1 MSPRPKTYVLCHSR
15 VLAIFVFAIT
25 LGGCALTPE
34 KKAAVSN
41 FGSASSTLG
50 TLVTKEVVAM
60 RDDVIKMNS
69 QRILLEGEV
78 KDAPGLTKLD
88 ENFERD
94 KVGTITKASDTLA
107 AYGAALSALVDD
119 TETAELAK
127 ASNAFVTGLG
137 SVPAVSASLSKDQQ
151 SAIGTIIKQ
160 VGGYFVEYKRR
171 KAVEKI
177 VVESQGAIDG
187 LCNLLE
193 RDFASGALFS
203 LSLQKPTDLLFGA
216 ASISTAQAK
225 SYDARMPG
233 VNAFILAEAN
243 RYRHRQVLKK
253 IAESATKLKSA
264 NAELVKA
271 VKEQTWSFDQL
282 QDFVASVTELR
293 AAIKLIYSN

>member
-1 MSPRPKTYVLCHSR
+1 MSSRLNVKAGYGSSLLAVLLCTIALS
-15 VLAIFVFAIT
+15 
-25 LGGCALTPE
+25 GCALSPE

-78 KDAPGLTKLD
+78 KDVPGLNKLD
-88 ENFERD
+88 ENFERE
-94 KVGTITKASDTLA
+94 KVGIITKASDTLA

-127 ASNAFVTGLG
+127 ASTAFVASLAGIPG
-137 SVPAVSASLSKDQQ
+137 VSASLSSDQQ

-160 VGGYFVEYKRR
+160 VGGFFVEYKRR

-177 VVESQGAIDG
+177 VAESQAAIDG

-193 RDFASGALFS
+193 RDFAAGALFS

-225 SYDARMPG
+225 NYDARVPG
-233 VNAFILAEAN
+233 VNAYILAEAN

-253 IAESATKLKSA
+253 VAESAAKLKAA

-271 VKEQTWSFDQL
+271 VREQTWSFEQL
-282 QDFVASVTELR
+282 QDFVTSVTELR
-293 AAIKLIYSN
+293 AAIKLIHSN

>member
-1 MSPRPKTYVLCHSR
+1 MSSR
-15 VLAIFVFAIT
+15 LKVKAGYGLSLLAILLCTTA
-25 LGGCALTPE
+25 LSGCALSPE

-41 FGSASSTLG
+41 FGAASSTLG

-69 QRILLEGEV
+69 QRILLEGEAKGV
-78 KDAPGLTKLD
+78 PGLTKLD

-94 KVGTITKASDTLA
+94 KVVTITKASDTLA
-107 AYGAALSALVDD
+107 AYGASLSALVDD

-127 ASNAFVTGLG
+127 ASNAFVTSLG
-137 SVPAVSASLSKDQQ
+137 SVPGVSASLSKDQQ

-193 RDFASGALFS
+193 RDFAAGALFS

-216 ASISTAQAK
+216 ASISTAEAK
-225 SYDARMPG
+225 NHDARVPG
-233 VNAFILAEAN
+233 VNAYILAEAN
-243 RYRHRQVLKK
+243 RYQHRQVLKK
-253 IAESATKLKSA
+253 VAESAAKLKSA

-271 VKEQTWSFDQL
+271 VREQTWSFEQL
-282 QDFVASVTELR
+282 QDFVTSVTELR
-293 AAIKLIYSN
+293 AAIKLIHSN